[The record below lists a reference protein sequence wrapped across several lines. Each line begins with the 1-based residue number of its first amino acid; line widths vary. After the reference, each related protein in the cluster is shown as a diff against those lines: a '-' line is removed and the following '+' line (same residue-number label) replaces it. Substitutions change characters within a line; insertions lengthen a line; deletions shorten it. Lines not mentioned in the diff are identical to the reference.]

1 MNKNYVI
8 FILVLSFFVFA
19 CKEDSS
25 SESSTT
31 TTAAA
36 TPGIKIVNIS
46 DISTTDLE
54 TWTTAAAAK
63 MKSQTANILSVS
75 WNVGAAVSVG
85 GFNRPFNT
93 HTVVI
98 TSEQI
103 ETLMTEINTWLDTT
117 CINAETKS
125 EESTNF
131 RNYIT
136 NGADASLHLV
146 MCKQYRIVLMGIIE
160 GNSLADSKHLV
171 IHEFYHAFQQDLGDE
186 DCSKKRDVE
195 GSNGKGWIIE
205 GSADYFSQIEIHG
218 STSGVQKILKS
229 GLEAYQADSSADI
242 AGEAVAS
249 RGAAGLRLMVKRG
262 TLTESNILDGSLFHS
277 CATESDY
284 TDSNSNIVTAESK
297 WYKIQ
302 ESNGTYSFKSEA
314 LQ

>member
-75 WNVGAAVSVG
+75 WNIGAEVSVG

-117 CINAETKS
+117 CSNAETKN

-136 NGADASLHLV
+136 
-146 MCKQYRIVLMGIIE
+146 
-160 GNSLADSKHLV
+160 
-171 IHEFYHAFQQDLGDE
+171 
-186 DCSKKRDVE
+186 
-195 GSNGKGWIIE
+195 
-205 GSADYFSQIEIHG
+205 
-218 STSGVQKILKS
+218 
-229 GLEAYQADSSADI
+229 
-242 AGEAVAS
+242 
-249 RGAAGLRLMVKRG
+249 
-262 TLTESNILDGSLFHS
+262 
-277 CATESDY
+277 
-284 TDSNSNIVTAESK
+284 
-297 WYKIQ
+297 
-302 ESNGTYSFKSEA
+302 
-314 LQ
+314 

>member
-1 MNKNYVI
+1 MNKKYVI

-31 TTAAA
+31 TTASA

-54 TWTTAAAAK
+54 TWTIAAAAK

-229 GLEAYQADSSADI
+229 GLE
-242 AGEAVAS
+242 V
-249 RGAAGLRLMVKRG
+249 
-262 TLTESNILDGSLFHS
+262 
-277 CATESDY
+277 
-284 TDSNSNIVTAESK
+284 
-297 WYKIQ
+297 
-302 ESNGTYSFKSEA
+302 
-314 LQ
+314 

>member
-1 MNKNYVI
+1 M
-8 FILVLSFFVFA
+8 
-19 CKEDSS
+19 
-25 SESSTT
+25 
-31 TTAAA
+31 
-36 TPGIKIVNIS
+36 
-46 DISTTDLE
+46 
-54 TWTTAAAAK
+54 
-63 MKSQTANILSVS
+63 
-75 WNVGAAVSVG
+75 
-85 GFNRPFNT
+85 
-93 HTVVI
+93 I

-103 ETLMTEINTWLDTT
+103 ETLRTESNTWLDTT

-302 ESNGTYSFKSEA
+302 ESNGTYSFKSQA